1 MSVSTF
7 NLWPKKLVI
16 GQGSIGQLC
25 DEVKAFGAKK
35 VILFA
40 GPHISKTK
48 IVLEPVQ
55 ALKDAGLDIC
65 LFSSFGANPTDVQVM
80 GAVEKIK
87 EFKPDIIVCIGGGSP
102 IDAAKAANVIYTHGG
117 TLAEYDAAIGGFQKI
132 EPKLLPFIAIPT
144 TAGTGTEVT
153 WVSVITSTEKNLK
166 FGVLS
171 PFLIPDVAVLD
182 PDLTLGLPP
191 KTTAYTGMDALTHLI
206 EAYVSVV
213 NFPIADAM
221 CIHGIKMVRD
231 ALPVAFADG
240 NNIKAREDMLVA
252 SMMAGAAFTVN
263 NLGLCHQ
270 MAHQL
275 SAYCG
280 LAHGLAN
287 AILLPHVMKFNLPAN
302 PKKYADVAEA
312 LGADIKGMPVE
323 VAACKAV
330 ELVEKLCAEL
340 GIPRHLDDVGVDKS
354 LVPAMA
360 ITALQDNVGNTNP
373 RPTTVEQCEQV
384 FYCAFRR

>member
-1 MSVSTF
+1 MVH
-7 NLWPKKLVI
+7 
-16 GQGSIGQLC
+16 Q
-25 DEVKAFGAKK
+25 
-35 VILFA
+35 
-40 GPHISKTK
+40 
-48 IVLEPVQ
+48 
-55 ALKDAGLDIC
+55 
-65 LFSSFGANPTDVQVM
+65 
-80 GAVEKIK
+80 
-87 EFKPDIIVCIGGGSP
+87 
-102 IDAAKAANVIYTHGG
+102 
-117 TLAEYDAAIGGFQKI
+117 
-132 EPKLLPFIAIPT
+132 
-144 TAGTGTEVT
+144 
-153 WVSVITSTEKNLK
+153 
-166 FGVLS
+166 
-171 PFLIPDVAVLD
+171 
-182 PDLTLGLPP
+182 
-191 KTTAYTGMDALTHLI
+191 HLI

>member
-1 MSVSTF
+1 
-7 NLWPKKLVI
+7 
-16 GQGSIGQLC
+16 
-25 DEVKAFGAKK
+25 
-35 VILFA
+35 
-40 GPHISKTK
+40 
-48 IVLEPVQ
+48 
-55 ALKDAGLDIC
+55 
-65 LFSSFGANPTDVQVM
+65 
-80 GAVEKIK
+80 
-87 EFKPDIIVCIGGGSP
+87 
-102 IDAAKAANVIYTHGG
+102 
-117 TLAEYDAAIGGFQKI
+117 
-132 EPKLLPFIAIPT
+132 
-144 TAGTGTEVT
+144 
-153 WVSVITSTEKNLK
+153 
-166 FGVLS
+166 
-171 PFLIPDVAVLD
+171 
-182 PDLTLGLPP
+182 
-191 KTTAYTGMDALTHLI
+191 MDALTHLI

-360 ITALQDNVGNTNP
+360 ITALQDNVGNTNQGLPLLSNVNKYSTARSEDKEGNDYLKEYKLFIGGEWVPTVSGKVIDDLNPADGSVLRKYIPQVPMRLRP
-373 RPTTVEQCEQV
+373 RFQQHMHPQYGLEHLQQTG
-384 FYCAFRR
+384 R